1 MPSLFTQ
8 PIHLGLGATAL
19 VQPDFTGMEWYA
31 AYAERNAG
39 DGIEGRLVSMYTF
52 TEDWDSWE
60 MHPKGAEVVICVAGA
75 MTIHQELA
83 DGTKA
88 TVTLAAGD
96 YAINPPG
103 AWHTADV
110 AESATAVFVT
120 AGWGTEHRPR

>member
-19 VQPDFTGMEWYA
+19 VQPDFTGMDWYA
-31 AYAERNAG
+31 AYMDRNAA
-39 DGIEGRLVSMYTF
+39 DGIEGRLVSMYMF

-60 MHPKGAEVVICVAGA
+60 MHPQGAEVVICVAGA
-75 MTIHQELA
+75 MTLYQELA
-83 DGTKA
+83 DGSTA
-88 TVTLAAGD
+88 TVTLTAGD